1 MDAATKITKARTRLL
16 LDNVFFSTLALKLTP
31 VESTKTET
39 LDTNGVQLFYNKEF
53 VDPMPIGQLMG
64 VICHVVLHCAM
75 LHHTRRNDREV
86 TKWERACD
94 YAINPLLLDDFNMEL
109 PPDRLYDS
117 QYKGMSVEEIYT
129 KLEDTDDEEGSGNAE
144 CPWGGAGEAKDDD
157 KAGTVQEQ
165 ETEWTIAS
173 KAAGEMAKSAGSLP
187 GGLSQLIEKAQ
198 AVVNWR
204 EQLSRLLSGH
214 SKTDFN
220 WFPPDIQYIQ
230 YGLHIPTLDS
240 PSLGNLTFAIDTSA
254 SVNDHELAQFVGE
267 LQDILDHLEFESLTI
282 IHCDTEIKHVFTLEP
297 GDDMSCEV
305 HGRGG
310 TRFEPVFEYC
320 EEHPTDAL
328 IYFTDMEPWEWP
340 EEPDFPVFW
349 GRTQDKDAPYGQ
361 HIDVFRG

>member
-31 VESTKTET
+31 VATTRIET
-39 LDTNGVQLFYNKEF
+39 LGTDGVQLLYNAEF
-53 VDPMPIGQLMG
+53 VDSLPIGQLMG
-64 VICHVVLHCAM
+64 VICHEVLHCAM

-86 TKWERACD
+86 SKWQRACD
-94 YAINPLLLDDFNMEL
+94 YAINPLLLDDFQMEL
-109 PPDRLYDS
+109 PPDRLYDA
-117 QYKGMSVEEIYT
+117 QYKGMSVDEIYT
-129 KLEDTDDEEGSGNAE
+129 KLEDTDDGDNAE
-144 CPWGGAGEAKDDD
+144 CPWGSIGDADEDDR
-157 KAGTVQEQ
+157 AGTVQEQ
-165 ETEWTIAS
+165 ETEWTISS
-173 KAAGEMAKSAGSLP
+173 KAAAEMARSVGKLP
-187 GGLSQLIEKAQ
+187 GGLGQLIEKAQ
-198 AVVNWR
+198 AMVNWR
-204 EQLSRLLSGH
+204 EQLARLLSSQ
-214 SKTDFN
+214 SKTDFS

-230 YGLHIPTLDS
+230 YGLHIPTLNS

-254 SVNDHELAQFVGE
+254 SVNDYELGQFVGE
-267 LQDILDHLEFESLTI
+267 LQDILDHLAFESLTI
-282 IHCDTEIKHVFTLEP
+282 IHCDTEIKHISTLEP
-297 GDDMSCEV
+297 GDDLTCEV

-340 EEPDFPVFW
+340 EEPEYPVFW